1 MIKYLTIDNFL
12 HNDHFDMLCNLDLK
26 TKVKSENQ
34 RIYSN
39 KILNDGRV
47 ESSCLSESNI
57 REFFN
62 TYHKK
67 LINILI
73 DLYPEKV
80 SLYEWTRID
89 IIETGA
95 NHKFI
100 IHDDDIDV
108 LLSGVI
114 YLKPERNLGTIFYDN
129 KKGDNKT
136 VVPWKQNRALFF
148 SRREKESWHSF
159 MSDGHNNRFVLV
171 YNLMTNN
178 VRKACEIEGVNYY
191 KSKFRHVVNPYL
203 YRYLN
208 FTI

>member
-12 HNDHFDMLCNLDLK
+12 NNHYFNKLCNLDFK
-26 TKVKSENQ
+26 TKVKPENQ

-39 KILNDGRV
+39 KVFSDGRV
-47 ESSCLSESNI
+47 KFSCLSKNCI

-67 LINILI
+67 LINILN

-80 SLYEWTRID
+80 GSYEWTRID

-100 IHDDDIDV
+100 IHDDIDV

-114 YLKPERNLGTIFYDN
+114 YLKPEKNLGTIFYDS
-129 KKGDNKT
+129 KKDHNRT
-136 VVPWKQNRALFF
+136 MVPWKQNRAVFF
-148 SRREKESWHSF
+148 SRREKES
-159 MSDGHNNRFVLV
+159 
-171 YNLMTNN
+171 
-178 VRKACEIEGVNYY
+178 
-191 KSKFRHVVNPYL
+191 
-203 YRYLN
+203 
-208 FTI
+208 